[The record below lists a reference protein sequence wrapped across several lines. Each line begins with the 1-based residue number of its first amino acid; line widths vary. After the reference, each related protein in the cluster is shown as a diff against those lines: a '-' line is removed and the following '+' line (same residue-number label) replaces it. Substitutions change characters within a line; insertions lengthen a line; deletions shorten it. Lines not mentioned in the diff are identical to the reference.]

1 MLHTKSEK
9 KKFSGLADQLTAT
22 SDPVKQQRI
31 KAALTR
37 IAFGEQG

>member
-9 KKFSGLADQLTAT
+9 IRFSKLADQLSAT
-22 SDPVKQQRI
+22 SDPAKQKRV

-37 IAFGEQG
+37 IAFGE